1 MKMVEEYKNT
11 GQTEFAP
18 MGGSD
23 NILLEAKRLYAIYRG
38 LEGAENVVALRGLDM
53 MVQQGEFVSVVG
65 TSGAGKSTLLRILGG
80 LQRPSAGSL
89 KYYGQDITNLSE
101 DLLVPFRRNTIGFI
115 FQEGNLLA
123 EHTAYENVLKTLRY
137 AGVSYNASV
146 KRAKEVLQQLGMT
159 SRMHARP
166 HHLSGGEQ
174 QRVAIAR
181 ALANKPQFILADE
194 PTGNLDHENTDQVMG
209 LLKDLY
215 NEMNTSILIVT
226 HSPHVASFS
235 NRNIELSD
243 GKIVGHHDAGSN
255 IYALEKSRAV
265 IISETGN
272 MTLPPEIMATIEQ
285 YGNMWNFRFEKLN
298 DTPRIIGTPKSAGS
312 GTCPVCNT
320 PVSPGSSFCTTCGA
334 GLQR

>member
-1 MKMVEEYKNT
+1 M
-11 GQTEFAP
+11 TEQNVKADQMNNSSFE
-18 MGGSD
+18 GSE
-23 NILLEAKRLYAIYRG
+23 NILLEAKGLYAIYHG
-38 LEGAENVVALRGLDM
+38 LEGAENVVALRGLDIM
-53 MVQQGEFVSVVG
+53 IQQREFVSVVG

-89 KYYGQDITNLSE
+89 RYFGQDITNVSE

-123 EHTAYENVLKTLRY
+123 EHSAYENVLKTLRY
-137 AGVSYNASV
+137 AGVSYSASV
-146 KRAKEVLQQLGMT
+146 KRTKEVLHQLGMT

-166 HHLSGGEQ
+166 QKLSGGEL

-181 ALANKPQFILADE
+181 ALANKPLLILADE

-209 LLKDLY
+209 LLKDLH

-226 HSPHVASFS
+226 HSPHVASYS
-235 NRNIELSD
+235 DRNIELSD

-255 IYALEKSRAV
+255 IYALEKSRSV

-272 MTLPPEIMATIEQ
+272 MTLPPEVMSAIEP
-285 YGNMWNFRFEKLN
+285 YGNMWNFRFELLN
-298 DTPRIIGTPKSAGS
+298 DNPRIIATPKSTSS
-312 GTCPVCNT
+312 GICPICNT
-320 PVSPGSSFCTTCGA
+320 PVEINSSFCTNCGA
-334 GLQR
+334 RLQR